1 MEAFLQMMLEY
12 KFIGLYLIKIFYF
25 LCFFFIFAYLLLNII
40 KIFILHLRFCK
51 LYDGFPL
58 SSTYYEVIKQLS

>member
-25 LCFFFIFAYLLLNII
+25 LCFFFYIR
-40 KIFILHLRFCK
+40 IFIIE
-51 LYDGFPL
+51 YN
-58 SSTYYEVIKQLS
+58 